1 MMHTSF
7 IKKATVFGLALAST
21 SLFAEATYSPHKY
34 QQNDW
39 FAEFGGNTAMYVNP
53 AGISETD
60 QFELSF
66 GFFSSISG
74 EASQEY
80 VSFTYPIDYKHTWGF
95 SFFENGASI
104 DGGQDYVENA
114 FMLGYAYNLIQC
126 IALGIDISV
135 LQINQFD
142 ENKHISLGADVGLNW
157 NPIANS
163 KFGYLLVGVALQ
175 NVVQPGISTEEGSSS
190 YSFVAP
196 GFFGGDR
203 DDAYNI
209 PSNLNFSLFYRGL
222 NRALEA
228 KVELSLID
236 VFHSDK
242 EGGDGMNLE
251 ESFTVT
257 YFLSPHLGVRLRFT
271 KEGYPVAGA
280 TVNVKDVS
288 LFRYLAL
295 DLEMSHDDLYAKKNR
310 GFIWAVKLTSRFGD
324 TREEKIGEE
333 RYRRLKIEPEN
344 DYRAAMRLYLNR
356 QFLEAAY
363 AFGKVQTKY
372 PAFHLVDQAAFYKA
386 KSFENLRMHKAA
398 KAVYEDA
405 IKRYPQSDQRA
416 KYHFQLMNID
426 YKEGKYIDAMAKYQ
440 NIAQKFGESDV
451 KADADYVAGQ
461 IKFEQ
466 GLYQEAVDLLAAILP
481 GNANYFYA
489 RYTMGIAYSRMG
501 KWDEAENCFRDI
513 TEQPVS
519 NQSERDLQDAAK
531 VKLGHIYFSG
541 EKPDIAQAA
550 QMYGQVQA
558 GSPVYDEAMLGIA
571 WSFLKVNKPNE
582 AMKPA
587 QWIISNLPES
597 FLVSEAYLV
606 IGYCHFMKKD
616 YNNAAKALEQ
626 AEKRTEQPVVTVA
639 ARDSARQAYD
649 AMQDEFDSVQ
659 VKALDLARQLP
670 TPRVE
675 KKREALRPSFDKA
688 NKTIE
693 DYAAFTQKSIQSD
706 RFESN
711 RKRILD
717 DAGFTLATVK
727 TKMSQGG
734 ASSEAAQE
742 LESLEDDLEMGGDD
756 MGGSSDAGSSSEAPA
771 PAGGDESAGGSSDE
785 LGDDLGDDF

>member
-1 MMHTSF
+1 MHTSF
-7 IKKATVFGLALAST
+7 IKTSVLGLTVAAS
-21 SLFAEATYSPHKY
+21 SLFADATYSPHKY

-53 AGISETD
+53 ASIAETE
-60 QFELSF
+60 QLEFSAA
-66 GFFSSISG
+66 FFSSISG

-80 VSFTYPIDYKHTWGF
+80 VSLTFPMDYKHTLGF

-104 DGGQDYVENA
+104 DGGKSYGEYA
-114 FMLGYAYNLIQC
+114 FMFGYAYNLFQLIS
-126 IALGIDISV
+126 LGVDISV
-135 LQINQFD
+135 LYINQFD
-142 ENKHISLGADVGLNW
+142 DVKQVTFGSDIGISW
-157 NPIANS
+157 NPLASS
-163 KFGYLLVGVALQ
+163 KLGYLLVGVALQ
-175 NVVQPGISTEEGSSS
+175 NVLQPAIATS
-190 YSFVAP
+190 
-196 GFFGGDR
+196 
-203 DDAYNI
+203 DDAPAVVLFTESEAYKI
-209 PSNLNFSLFYRGL
+209 PANLNFSLFYRGL
-222 NRALEA
+222 NRSLEA
-228 KVELSLID
+228 KIEASFID
-236 VFHSDK
+236 IMHDDE
-242 EGGDGMNLE
+242 EGGEGFNLE
-251 ESFTVT
+251 TSFTLT
-257 YFLSPHLGVRLRFT
+257 YYLSPHLGVRGRFT
-271 KEGYPVAGA
+271 KEGYFVAGA

-288 LFRYLAL
+288 IFRYLQL

-310 GFIWAVKLTSRFGD
+310 GFIWAVKITSRFGD

-398 KAVYEDA
+398 KSVYEDA
-405 IKRYPQSDQRA
+405 IKRYPQSDQKA

-426 YKEGKYIDAMAKYQ
+426 YKEGKYTEAMSKYQ

-466 GLYQEAVDLLAAILP
+466 GLYQESVDLLAAILP

-489 RYTMGIAYSRMG
+489 RYTMGIAYSRLG
-501 KWDEAENCFRDI
+501 KFEEAENCFRDI
-513 TEQPVS
+513 TEQQYS
-519 NQSERDLQDAAK
+519 NQSEQDLQDAAR
-531 VKLGHIYFSG
+531 VKLGHLYFSG
-541 EKPDIAQAA
+541 EKADIAAAA
-550 QMYGQVQA
+550 QMYGQVQP

-571 WSFLKVNKPNE
+571 WSFLKVNKPDE

-587 QWIISNLPES
+587 KWIISNLPES

-606 IGYCHFMKKD
+606 QGYCYFMKKD
-616 YNNAAKALEQ
+616 YQNAAKSLEQ
-626 AEKRTEQPVVTVA
+626 AEAKTEKPAVSVA

-649 AMQDEFDSVQ
+649 AMQSEFDSVQ
-659 VKALDLARQLP
+659 VQALDLARQLP

-675 KKREALRPSFDKA
+675 SKREALRPTFDKA
-688 NKTIE
+688 NQAIE
-693 DYAAFTQKSIQSD
+693 DYAAFTQRAIQSD

-711 RKRILD
+711 RKRILE

-727 TKMSQGG
+727 TKMGQGTT
-734 ASSEAAQE
+734 SSEAAQE
-742 LESLEDDLEMGGDD
+742 LEELEDLE
-756 MGGSSDAGSSSEAPA
+756 
-771 PAGGDESAGGSSDE
+771 
-785 LGDDLGDDF
+785 

>member
-80 VSFTYPIDYKHTWGF
+80 VSFTYPVDYKHTWGF

-104 DGGQDYVENA
+104 DGGKSYTENA
-114 FMLGYAYNLIQC
+114 FMLGYAYNLIHC

-135 LQINQFD
+135 LQINQFE
-142 ENKHISLGADVGLNW
+142 ENKHISLGADIGLNW
-157 NPIANS
+157 NPMANS
-163 KFGYLLVGVALQ
+163 RFGYLLVGVALQ
-175 NVVQPGISTEEGSSS
+175 NIVQPGISTEEGSGS
-190 YSFVAP
+190 YSFVVP
-196 GFFGGDR
+196 GFFGSDR

-222 NRALEA
+222 NRALEIKA
-228 KVELSLID
+228 ELSIID
-236 VFHSDK
+236 MFHSDS

-251 ESFTVT
+251 ESFTIT

-288 LFRYLAL
+288 IFRYLAL

-466 GLYQEAVDLLAAILP
+466 GLYQESVDLLAAILP

-616 YNNAAKALEQ
+616 YSNAAKALEQ

-742 LESLEDDLEMGGDD
+742 LESLEDDLDMGGDD
-756 MGGSSDAGSSSEAPA
+756 MGGSSDAGSSEAPA
-771 PAGGDESAGGSSDE
+771 GDSDAGGSSDE

>member
-1 MMHTSF
+1 MLRTSF
-7 IKKATVFGLALAST
+7 IKTSALGLAVAST
-21 SLFAEATYSPHKY
+21 SLFAEATYTPNKY

-60 QFELSF
+60 QLEFSAA
-66 GFFSSISG
+66 FFSTISG

-80 VSFTYPIDYKHTWGF
+80 VSLTYPIDYKHTLGF
-95 SFFENGASI
+95 SLFENGASI
-104 DGGQDYVENA
+104 EGGESYGEIAAQ
-114 FMLGYAYNLIQC
+114 FGYAYRLFHLLSLGVNL
-126 IALGIDISV
+126 DV
-135 LQINQFD
+135 LYINQFD
-142 ENKHISLGADVGLNW
+142 ELKQLTVGADVGLSW
-157 NPIANS
+157 NPLASS
-163 KFGYLLVGVALQ
+163 KYGYLLIGVAVQ
-175 NVVQPGISTEEGSSS
+175 NLLAPAVSEADGDGSFK
-190 YSFVAP
+190 FVLMGAA
-196 GFFGGDR
+196 
-203 DDAYNI
+203 DAYKI
-209 PSNLNFSLFYRGL
+209 PTNLNVSFFYRGF
-222 NRALEA
+222 NRLLEMKA
-228 KVELSLID
+228 EFSLID
-236 VFHSDK
+236 IIHDSD
-242 EGGDGMNLE
+242 EGGKGANLE
-251 ESFTVT
+251 MSFTLT
-257 YFLSPHLGVRLRFT
+257 YYLSSHLGVRARFT
-271 KEGYPVAGA
+271 KEGYPVIGA

-288 LFRYLAL
+288 IFRYLAL
-295 DLEMSHDDLYAKKNR
+295 DLEMSHDDLWAKKNR
-310 GFIWAVKLTSRFGD
+310 GFVWAVKLTSRFGD

-426 YKEGKYIDAMAKYQ
+426 YKEGKYTEAMTKYQ

-466 GLYQEAVDLLAAILP
+466 GLYQECVDLLASILP

-489 RYTMGIAYSRMG
+489 RYTMGIANSRMG
-501 KWDEAENCFRDI
+501 KFDEAENCFRDI

-519 NQSERDLQDAAK
+519 NQSERDLQDAAR
-531 VKLGHIYFSG
+531 VKLGHLFFSG
-541 EKPDIAQAA
+541 EKPDIAAAA
-550 QMYGQVQA
+550 QMYGQVQKE
-558 GSPVYDEAMLGIA
+558 SPVFDEAMLGIA
-571 WSFLKVNKPNE
+571 WSFLKVNKPDE
-582 AMKPA
+582 AIKPA
-587 QWIISNLPES
+587 KWIISNLPES

-606 IGYCHFMKKD
+606 IGYCHFMKKNYQD
-616 YNNAAKALEQ
+616 ALEALTQ
-626 AEKRTEQPVVTVA
+626 AEKRTEQPIVSVA

-649 AMQDEFDSVQ
+649 AMQSQFDSVQ
-659 VKALDLARQLP
+659 VIALDLARQLP

-675 KKREALRPSFDKA
+675 SKREALRPTFNKA
-688 NKTIE
+688 NQAIE
-693 DYAAFTQKSIQSD
+693 DYASFMQRSIQSD

-717 DAGFTLATVK
+717 DAGFTKATLLS
-727 TKMSQGG
+727 KMGG
-734 ASSEAAQE
+734 AGGGSSKNSGASEMP
-742 LESLEDDLEMGGDD
+742 SLEDDL
-756 MGGSSDAGSSSEAPA
+756 
-771 PAGGDESAGGSSDE
+771 
-785 LGDDLGDDF
+785 

>member
-1 MMHTSF
+1 MRSNF
-7 IKKATVFGLALAST
+7 IKTAIVGLSVAST

-60 QFELSF
+60 QMEFSAA
-66 GFFSSISG
+66 FFSSISG

-80 VSFTYPIDYKHTWGF
+80 VSLTFPMDYKHTLGF

-104 DGGQDYVENA
+104 DGGKSYGEYA
-114 FMLGYAYNLIQC
+114 FLLGYAYDLMQFLS
-126 IALGIDISV
+126 LGLDVSI
-135 LQINQFD
+135 LYINQFD
-142 ENKHISLGADVGLNW
+142 EVKHVTFGADVGISW
-157 NPIANS
+157 NPMASS
-163 KFGYLLVGVALQ
+163 KYGYLLIGVAFQNALQ
-175 NVVQPGISTEEGSSS
+175 PAISTADADNAKSVVL
-190 YSFVAP
+190 FT
-196 GFFGGDR
+196 
-203 DDAYNI
+203 DDEAYKL
-209 PSNLNFSLFYRGL
+209 PSNLNFSVFYRGL

-228 KVELSLID
+228 KAEVSLID
-236 VFHSDK
+236 VLHEDE
-242 EGGDGMNLE
+242 EGGSGLNPEM
-251 ESFTVT
+251 SFTLT
-257 YFLSPHLGVRLRFT
+257 YYLSPHLGARVRFT

-288 LFRYLAL
+288 IFRYLAL

-310 GFIWAVKLTSRFGD
+310 GFIWAVKITSRFGD

-398 KAVYEDA
+398 KSVYEDA

-426 YKEGKYIDAMAKYQ
+426 YKEGKYTEAMVKYQ
-440 NIAQKFGESDV
+440 GIAQKFGESDV

-466 GLYQEAVDLLAAILP
+466 GLYQESVDLLAAILP

-489 RYTMGIAYSRMG
+489 RYTMGIAYSRLG

-519 NQSERDLQDAAK
+519 NQSERDLQDAAR
-531 VKLGHIYFSG
+531 VKLGHIFFSS
-541 EKPDIAQAA
+541 EKSDVAGAA
-550 QMYGQVQA
+550 QMYGQVQP

-571 WSFLKVNKPNE
+571 WSFLKVNKPDE
-582 AMKPA
+582 AIKPA
-587 QWIISNLPES
+587 QWIIKNLPES

-606 IGYCHFMKKD
+606 VGYCYFMKKD
-616 YNNAAKALEQ
+616 YKGAVSALEQ

-675 KKREALRPSFDKA
+675 SKREALKPSFDKA
-688 NKTIE
+688 NAAIE
-693 DYAAFTQKSIQSD
+693 DYAAFTQKAIQSD

-727 TKMSQGG
+727 TKMGQGAG
-734 ASSEAAQE
+734 SSEAAQE
-742 LESLEDDLEMGGDD
+742 LENLDTDLEDLDGLE
-756 MGGSSDAGSSSEAPA
+756 
-771 PAGGDESAGGSSDE
+771 
-785 LGDDLGDDF
+785 

>member
-1 MMHTSF
+1 
-7 IKKATVFGLALAST
+7 
-21 SLFAEATYSPHKY
+21 
-34 QQNDW
+34 
-39 FAEFGGNTAMYVNP
+39 
-53 AGISETD
+53 
-60 QFELSF
+60 
-66 GFFSSISG
+66 
-74 EASQEY
+74 
-80 VSFTYPIDYKHTWGF
+80 
-95 SFFENGASI
+95 
-104 DGGQDYVENA
+104 
-114 FMLGYAYNLIQC
+114 
-126 IALGIDISV
+126 
-135 LQINQFD
+135 
-142 ENKHISLGADVGLNW
+142 
-157 NPIANS
+157 
-163 KFGYLLVGVALQ
+163 
-175 NVVQPGISTEEGSSS
+175 
-190 YSFVAP
+190 
-196 GFFGGDR
+196 
-203 DDAYNI
+203 
-209 PSNLNFSLFYRGL
+209 
-222 NRALEA
+222 
-228 KVELSLID
+228 
-236 VFHSDK
+236 
-242 EGGDGMNLE
+242 
-251 ESFTVT
+251 
-257 YFLSPHLGVRLRFT
+257 
-271 KEGYPVAGA
+271 
-280 TVNVKDVS
+280 
-288 LFRYLAL
+288 
-295 DLEMSHDDLYAKKNR
+295 KNR

-398 KAVYEDA
+398 KSVYEDA

-466 GLYQEAVDLLAAILP
+466 GLYQESVDLLAAILP

-489 RYTMGIAYSRMG
+489 RYTMGIAYSRLG
-501 KWDEAENCFRDI
+501 KFDEAENCFRDI

-541 EKPDIAQAA
+541 EKSDIPAAA
-550 QMYGQVQA
+550 QMYGQVQP

-571 WSFLKVNKPNE
+571 WSFLKVNKPDE
-582 AMKPA
+582 AIKPA
-587 QWIISNLPES
+587 QWIIKNMPES

-606 IGYCHFMKKD
+606 QGYCYFIKKD
-616 YNNAAKALEQ
+616 YNNAVKSLEQ

-649 AMQDEFDSVQ
+649 SMQDEFDSVQ

-670 TPRVE
+670 TPRVQS
-675 KKREALRPSFDKA
+675 KREALQPSFDKA
-688 NKTIE
+688 NQAIE
-693 DYAAFTQKSIQSD
+693 DYAAFTQKAIQSD

-727 TKMSQGG
+727 TKMGQG
-734 ASSEAAQE
+734 AANSEAAQE
-742 LESLEDDLEMGGDD
+742 LESLDDDL
-756 MGGSSDAGSSSEAPA
+756 
-771 PAGGDESAGGSSDE
+771 
-785 LGDDLGDDF
+785 DLGDDDGGLE

>member
-1 MMHTSF
+1 MRSNF
-7 IKKATVFGLALAST
+7 IKTAVLGLSVAST
-21 SLFAEATYSPHKY
+21 SLFADATYSPHKY

-53 AGISETD
+53 AGIAETE
-60 QFELSF
+60 QLEVSAA
-66 GFFSSISG
+66 FFSSISG

-80 VSFTYPIDYKHTWGF
+80 VSVTYPWDYKHTLGV
-95 SFFENGASI
+95 SLFENGASI
-104 DGGQDYVENA
+104 DGGKSYGEYSILV
-114 FMLGYAYNLIQC
+114 GYAYNLMQFVS
-126 IALGIDISV
+126 LGVDLSI
-135 LQINQFD
+135 LYINQFD
-142 ENKHISLGADVGLNW
+142 ETTQLTFGADLGVTVNALSS
-157 NPIANS
+157 S
-163 KFGYLLVGVALQ
+163 KYGYLLIGLALQ
-175 NVVQPGISTEEGSSS
+175 NVAQPGISTADADGFT
-190 YSFVAP
+190 FVVP
-196 GFFGGDR
+196 GFFGSGSS
-203 DDAYNI
+203 DAYNI
-209 PSNLNFSLFYRGL
+209 PSNLNLSFFYRGL
-222 NRALEA
+222 NRTLEA
-228 KVELSLID
+228 KAEISLID
-236 VFHSDK
+236 IFHAEE
-242 EGGDGMNLE
+242 EGGSGVNPEFSL
-251 ESFTVT
+251 TLT

-288 LFRYLAL
+288 IFRYLAL

-310 GFIWAVKLTSRFGD
+310 GFIWAVKITSRFGD

-426 YKEGKYIDAMAKYQ
+426 YKEGKYTEAMSKYQ

-489 RYTMGIAYSRMG
+489 RYTMGIAYSRLG

-531 VKLGHIYFSG
+531 VKLGHIFFSG
-541 EKPDIAQAA
+541 EKADISAAA
-550 QMYGQVQA
+550 QMYAQVQA

-571 WSFLKVNKPNE
+571 WSFLKVNKPDE

-587 QWIISNLPES
+587 KWIISNLPES

-606 IGYCHFMKKD
+606 VGYCHFMKKD
-616 YNNAAKALEQ
+616 YNGAVKALEQ
-626 AEKRTEQPVVTVA
+626 AEKRTEQPVVSVA

-659 VKALDLARQLP
+659 TKALDLARQLP
-670 TPRVE
+670 TPRVQS
-675 KKREALRPSFDKA
+675 KREALKPSFDKA
-688 NKTIE
+688 NEAIE
-693 DYAAFTQKSIQSD
+693 NYAAFNLKAIQSD

-727 TKMSQGG
+727 TKMGQGAG
-734 ASSEAAQE
+734 SSEAASE
-742 LESLEDDLEMGGDD
+742 LDALDDDL
-756 MGGSSDAGSSSEAPA
+756 
-771 PAGGDESAGGSSDE
+771 
-785 LGDDLGDDF
+785 DLE

>member
-1 MMHTSF
+1 MHTSF

-80 VSFTYPIDYKHTWGF
+80 VSFTYPVDYKHTWGF

-104 DGGQDYVENA
+104 DGGQSYTENA
-114 FMLGYAYNLIQC
+114 FMLGYAYNLIHC

-142 ENKHISLGADVGLNW
+142 ENKHISLGSDIGINW
-157 NPIANS
+157 NPMANS
-163 KFGYLLVGVALQ
+163 RFGYLLIGVALQ
-175 NVVQPGISTEEGSSS
+175 NIVQPGISTEEGSSS

-196 GFFGGDR
+196 GFFGSDR

-236 VFHSDK
+236 VFHSDS

-288 LFRYLAL
+288 IFRYLAL

-426 YKEGKYIDAMAKYQ
+426 YKEGKYTEAMTKYQ

-550 QMYGQVQA
+550 QMYGQVQP

-727 TKMSQGG
+727 TKMSQGS

-742 LESLEDDLEMGGDD
+742 LESLEDDLDVGGDD

>member
-1 MMHTSF
+1 MMRSSF
-7 IKKATVFGLALAST
+7 IKTAVLGLTVAST

-53 AGISETD
+53 AGIAETE
-60 QFELSF
+60 QLEFSAA
-66 GFFSSISG
+66 FFSSISG

-80 VSFTYPIDYKHTWGF
+80 VSLTFPMDYKHTLGL

-104 DGGQDYVENA
+104 DGGKSYGEYSWL
-114 FMLGYAYNLIQC
+114 LGYAYNLMQC
-126 IALGIDISV
+126 VALGIDVSV
-135 LQINQFD
+135 LYINQFD
-142 ENKHISLGADVGLNW
+142 DVKHLTVGADVGVSW
-157 NPIANS
+157 NPLASS
-163 KFGYLLVGVALQ
+163 KYGYLLVGVALQ
-175 NVVQPGISTEEGSSS
+175 NLAQPGISMEEDGG
-190 YSFVAP
+190 SFVAP

-209 PSNLNFSLFYRGL
+209 PSNLNLSFFYRGL
-222 NRALEA
+222 NRSLEA
-228 KVELSLID
+228 KAEISLID
-236 VFHSDK
+236 VFHSDT
-242 EGGDGMNLE
+242 EGGDGVNPEM
-251 ESFTVT
+251 SFTLT
-257 YFLSPHLGVRLRFT
+257 YYLSSHLGVRLRFT

-288 LFRYLAL
+288 IFRYLAL

-310 GFIWAVKLTSRFGD
+310 GFIWAVKITSRFGD

-398 KAVYEDA
+398 KSVYEDA

-426 YKEGKYIDAMAKYQ
+426 YKEGKYTDAMAKYQ
-440 NIAQKFGESDV
+440 AIAQKFGESDV

-466 GLYQEAVDLLAAILP
+466 GLYQESVDLLAAILP

-489 RYTMGIAYSRMG
+489 RYTMGIAYSRLG
-501 KWDEAENCFRDI
+501 KFDEAENCFRDI

-519 NQSERDLQDAAK
+519 NQSERDLQDAAR
-531 VKLGHIYFSG
+531 VKLGHLFFSG
-541 EKPDIAQAA
+541 EKADIGAAA
-550 QMYGQVQA
+550 QMYGQVQP

-587 QWIISNLPES
+587 QWIVSNLPES

-616 YNNAAKALEQ
+616 YNGAVKALEQ
-626 AEKRTEQPVVTVA
+626 AEKRTEQPVVSVA
-639 ARDSARQAYD
+639 ARDSARQAYE
-649 AMQDEFDSVQ
+649 AMQDDFDSVQ

-675 KKREALRPSFDKA
+675 SKREALKPSFDKA
-688 NKTIE
+688 NAAIE
-693 DYAAFTQKSIQSD
+693 DYAAFNQRAIQSD

-727 TKMSQGG
+727 TKMGQGAGVSQ
-734 ASSEAAQE
+734 EAQQE
-742 LESLEDDLEMGGDD
+742 LDELEDLE
-756 MGGSSDAGSSSEAPA
+756 
-771 PAGGDESAGGSSDE
+771 
-785 LGDDLGDDF
+785 

>member
-1 MMHTSF
+1 MLHTSF
-7 IKKATVFGLALAST
+7 IKTSAIGLAVAST
-21 SLFAEATYSPHKY
+21 SLFAEATYTPNKY

-39 FAEFGGNTAMYVNP
+39 FAEFGGNTSMYVNP

-60 QFELSF
+60 QLEFSAA
-66 GFFSSISG
+66 FFSTISG

-80 VSFTYPIDYKHTWGF
+80 VSLTYPIDYKHTWGI
-95 SFFENGASI
+95 SLFENGASI
-104 DGGQDYVENA
+104 EGGESYGEIA
-114 FMLGYAYNLIQC
+114 ALIGYSYRLFHLLS
-126 IALGIDISV
+126 LGIDLSV
-135 LQINQFD
+135 LYINQFD
-142 ENKHISLGADVGLNW
+142 ELKQLTIGADVGLSW
-157 NPIANS
+157 NPLASS
-163 KFGYLLVGVALQ
+163 KYGYLLIGVAVQ
-175 NVVQPGISTEEGSSS
+175 NLLAPAVSEADADGSFK
-190 YSFVAP
+190 FVFMTAK
-196 GFFGGDR
+196 
-203 DDAYNI
+203 DAYKI
-209 PSNLNFSLFYRGL
+209 PTNLNLSIFWRGF
-222 NRALEA
+222 NRLLELKA
-228 KVELSLID
+228 EISLID
-236 VFHSDK
+236 IIHDSD
-242 EGGDGMNLE
+242 EGGTGSNLE
-251 ESFTVT
+251 MSFTLT
-257 YFLSPHLGVRLRFT
+257 YYLSSHLGVRARFT
-271 KEGYPVAGA
+271 KEGYPVIGA

-288 LFRYLAL
+288 IFRYLAL
-295 DLEMSHDDLYAKKNR
+295 DLEMSHDDIWAKKNR
-310 GFIWAVKLTSRFGD
+310 GFVWAVKLTSRFGD

-398 KAVYEDA
+398 KSVYEDA
-405 IKRYPQSDQRA
+405 IKRYPQSDQRP

-426 YKEGKYIDAMAKYQ
+426 YKEGKYTEAMNKYQ

-489 RYTMGIAYSRMG
+489 RYTMGIAYSRLG
-501 KWDEAENCFRDI
+501 KWEEAENCFRDI
-513 TEQPVS
+513 TEQQYS
-519 NQSERDLQDAAK
+519 NQSEQDLQDAAR

-541 EKPDIAQAA
+541 EKADIAAAA

-571 WSFLKVNKPNE
+571 WSFLKVNKPDE

-606 IGYCHFMKKD
+606 QGYCYFMKKE
-616 YNNAAKALEQ
+616 YKKAAASLEQ
-626 AEKRTEQPVVTVA
+626 AEAKTEKPAISVA
-639 ARDSARQAYD
+639 ARDSARQAFD
-649 AMQDEFDSVQ
+649 AMQGEFDSVQ
-659 VKALDLARQLP
+659 VQALDLARQLP
-670 TPRVE
+670 TPRVQS
-675 KKREALRPSFDKA
+675 KREALRPTFDKA
-688 NKTIE
+688 NQAIE
-693 DYAAFTQKSIQSD
+693 DYAAFTQKALQSD

-711 RKRILD
+711 RKRILE

-727 TKMSQGG
+727 TKMGQG
-734 ASSEAAQE
+734 ATSSEAAQE
-742 LESLEDDLEMGGDD
+742 LEELEDLE
-756 MGGSSDAGSSSEAPA
+756 
-771 PAGGDESAGGSSDE
+771 
-785 LGDDLGDDF
+785 

>member
-1 MMHTSF
+1 MHTSF
-7 IKKATVFGLALAST
+7 IKTSVLGLTVAAS
-21 SLFAEATYSPHKY
+21 SLFAEATYAPHKY

-53 AGISETD
+53 ASISETE
-60 QFELSF
+60 QLEFSAA
-66 GFFSSISG
+66 FFSSISG

-80 VSFTYPIDYKHTWGF
+80 LSLTFPMDYKHTLGF

-104 DGGQDYVENA
+104 DGGKSYGEYA
-114 FMLGYAYNLIQC
+114 FMFGYAYNLFQLLS
-126 IALGIDISV
+126 LGVDISV
-135 LQINQFD
+135 LYINQFD
-142 ENKHISLGADVGLNW
+142 EVTQLTVGSDIGLSW
-157 NPIANS
+157 NPLASS
-163 KFGYLLVGVALQ
+163 KLGYLLVGVALQ
-175 NVVQPGISTEEGSSS
+175 NILPPA
-190 YSFVAP
+190 VAT
-196 GFFGGDR
+196 G
-203 DDAYNI
+203 DDAPMLVLFTEDEAYKI
-209 PSNLNFSLFYRGL
+209 PTNLNISLFYRGL
-222 NRALEA
+222 NRSLEA
-228 KVELSLID
+228 KIEASLID
-236 VFHSDK
+236 IMHDED
-242 EGGDGMNLE
+242 EGGEGFNLE
-251 ESFTVT
+251 TSFTLT
-257 YFLSPHLGVRLRFT
+257 YYLSPHLGVRGRFT
-271 KEGYPVAGA
+271 KEGYFVAGA

-288 LFRYLAL
+288 IFRYLSL

-310 GFIWAVKLTSRFGD
+310 GFIWAVKITSRFGD

-405 IKRYPQSDQRA
+405 IKRYPQSDQKA

-426 YKEGKYIDAMAKYQ
+426 YKEGKYTEAMSKYQ
-440 NIAQKFGESDV
+440 NIAQKL

-466 GLYQEAVDLLAAILP
+466 GLYQESVDLLAAILP

-489 RYTMGIAYSRMG
+489 RYTMGIAYSRLG
-501 KWDEAENCFRDI
+501 KFEEAENCFRDI
-513 TEQPVS
+513 TEQQYS
-519 NQSERDLQDAAK
+519 NQSEQDLQDAAR

-541 EKPDIAQAA
+541 EKADIAAAA

-571 WSFLKVNKPNE
+571 WSFLKVNKPDD

-587 QWIISNLPES
+587 KWIISNLPES

-606 IGYCHFMKKD
+606 QGYCYFMKKD
-616 YNNAAKALEQ
+616 YKNAAASLEQ
-626 AEKRTEQPVVTVA
+626 AEKKTEQPAVSVA
-639 ARDSARQAYD
+639 ARDSARQAFD

-675 KKREALRPSFDKA
+675 SKREALRPTFDKA
-688 NKTIE
+688 NQAIE
-693 DYAAFTQKSIQSD
+693 DYAAFTQRAIQSD

-711 RKRILD
+711 RKRILE

-727 TKMSQGG
+727 TKMGQGSAG
-734 ASSEAAQE
+734 NAEAAKE
-742 LESLEDDLEMGGDD
+742 LDALDDLEL
-756 MGGSSDAGSSSEAPA
+756 
-771 PAGGDESAGGSSDE
+771 DE
-785 LGDDLGDDF
+785 

>member
-1 MMHTSF
+1 MHTSF
-7 IKKATVFGLALAST
+7 IKTSVLGLTVAAS
-21 SLFAEATYSPHKY
+21 SLFAEATYAPHKY

-53 AGISETD
+53 ASISETE
-60 QFELSF
+60 QLEFSAA
-66 GFFSSISG
+66 FFSSISG

-80 VSFTYPIDYKHTWGF
+80 LSLTFPMDYKHTLGF

-104 DGGQDYVENA
+104 DGGKSYGEYA
-114 FMLGYAYNLIQC
+114 FMFGYAYNLFQLLS
-126 IALGIDISV
+126 LGVDISV
-135 LQINQFD
+135 LYINQFD
-142 ENKHISLGADVGLNW
+142 EVTQLTVGSDIGLSW
-157 NPIANS
+157 NPLASS
-163 KFGYLLVGVALQ
+163 KLGYLLVGVALQ
-175 NVVQPGISTEEGSSS
+175 NILPPA
-190 YSFVAP
+190 VAT
-196 GFFGGDR
+196 G
-203 DDAYNI
+203 DDAPMLVLFTEDEAYKI
-209 PSNLNFSLFYRGL
+209 PTNLNISLFYRGL
-222 NRALEA
+222 NRSLEA
-228 KVELSLID
+228 KIEASLID
-236 VFHSDK
+236 IMHDED
-242 EGGDGMNLE
+242 EGGEGFNLE
-251 ESFTVT
+251 TSFTLT
-257 YFLSPHLGVRLRFT
+257 YYLSPHLGVRGRFT
-271 KEGYPVAGA
+271 KEGYFVAGA

-288 LFRYLAL
+288 IFRYLSL

-310 GFIWAVKLTSRFGD
+310 GFIWAVKITSRFGD

-405 IKRYPQSDQRA
+405 IKRYPQSDQKA

-426 YKEGKYIDAMAKYQ
+426 YKEGKYTEAMSKYQ

-489 RYTMGIAYSRMG
+489 RYTMGIAYSRLG
-501 KWDEAENCFRDI
+501 KFEEAENCFRDI
-513 TEQPVS
+513 TEQQYS
-519 NQSERDLQDAAK
+519 NQSEQDLQDAAR

-541 EKPDIAQAA
+541 EKADIAAAA

-571 WSFLKVNKPNE
+571 WSFLKVNKPDD

-587 QWIISNLPES
+587 KWIISNLPES

-606 IGYCHFMKKD
+606 QGYCYFMKKD
-616 YNNAAKALEQ
+616 YKNAAASLEQ
-626 AEKRTEQPVVTVA
+626 AEKKTEQPAVSVA
-639 ARDSARQAYD
+639 ARDSARQAFD

-675 KKREALRPSFDKA
+675 SKREALRPTFDKA
-688 NKTIE
+688 NQAIE
-693 DYAAFTQKSIQSD
+693 DYAAFTQRAIQSD

-711 RKRILD
+711 RKRILE

-727 TKMSQGG
+727 TKMGQGSAG
-734 ASSEAAQE
+734 NAEAAKE
-742 LESLEDDLEMGGDD
+742 LDALDDLEL
-756 MGGSSDAGSSSEAPA
+756 
-771 PAGGDESAGGSSDE
+771 DE
-785 LGDDLGDDF
+785 

>member
-1 MMHTSF
+1 MHTSF

-80 VSFTYPIDYKHTWGF
+80 VSFTYPVDYKHTWGF

-104 DGGQDYVENA
+104 DGGQSYTENA
-114 FMLGYAYNLIQC
+114 FMLGYAYNLIHC

-142 ENKHISLGADVGLNW
+142 ENKHISLGSDIGINW
-157 NPIANS
+157 NPMANS
-163 KFGYLLVGVALQ
+163 RFGYLLIGVALQ
-175 NVVQPGISTEEGSSS
+175 NIVQPGISTEEGSSS

-196 GFFGGDR
+196 GFFGSDR

-236 VFHSDK
+236 VFHSDS

-288 LFRYLAL
+288 IFRYLAL

-426 YKEGKYIDAMAKYQ
+426 YKEGKYTEAMAKYQ

-550 QMYGQVQA
+550 QMYGQVQP

-727 TKMSQGG
+727 TKMSQGS

-742 LESLEDDLEMGGDD
+742 LESLEDDLDVGGDD

>member
-7 IKKATVFGLALAST
+7 IKKAAVFGLALAST

-39 FAEFGGNTAMYVNP
+39 FAEFGGNTSMYVNP
-53 AGISETD
+53 AGISETE
-60 QFELSF
+60 QLEFSAA
-66 GFFSSISG
+66 FFSSISG

-80 VSFTYPIDYKHTWGF
+80 VSLTFPMDYKHTLGF

-104 DGGQDYVENA
+104 DDGPSYGEYA
-114 FMLGYAYNLIQC
+114 FMFGYAYNLMQFL
-126 IALGIDISV
+126 ALGVDISV
-135 LQINQFD
+135 LYINQFD
-142 ENKHISLGADVGLNW
+142 EVKQLTLGADVGVSW
-157 NPIANS
+157 NPLASS
-163 KFGYLLVGVALQ
+163 KYGYLLVGVALQ
-175 NVVQPGISTEEGSSS
+175 NALQPAVSTSAEEDGMK
-190 YSFVAP
+190 FVL
-196 GFFGGDR
+196 FTESE
-203 DDAYNI
+203 AYKI
-209 PSNLNFSLFYRGL
+209 PSNLNISFFYRGL

-228 KVELSLID
+228 KVELSIID
-236 VFHSDK
+236 VMHESS

-251 ESFTVT
+251 QSFTLT
-257 YFLSPHLGVRLRFT
+257 YYLSPHLGVRARFT
-271 KEGYPVAGA
+271 KECYPVVGA

-288 LFRYLAL
+288 IFRYLAL
-295 DLEMSHDDLYAKKNR
+295 DLEMSHDDLWEKKNR

-398 KAVYEDA
+398 KSVYEDA

-426 YKEGKYIDAMAKYQ
+426 YKEGKYTEAMAKYQ

-489 RYTMGIAYSRMG
+489 RYTMGIANSRMQ

-531 VKLGHIYFSG
+531 VKLGHLFFSG
-541 EKPDIAQAA
+541 EKPDIAAAA
-550 QMYGQVQA
+550 QLYGQVQK
-558 GSPVYDEAMLGIA
+558 GSPVFDEAMLGIA
-571 WSFLKVNKPNE
+571 WSFLKVHKPDD
-582 AMKPA
+582 AIKPA
-587 QWIISNLPES
+587 KWIISNLPES

-606 IGYCHFMKKD
+606 VGYCHFMKKE
-616 YNNAAKALEQ
+616 YQKSAEALQE
-626 AEKRTEQPVVTVA
+626 AVNRSDKPVVSVA

-649 AMQDEFDSVQ
+649 AMQGQFDSVQ
-659 VKALDLARQLP
+659 VLALDLARQLP

-675 KKREALRPSFDKA
+675 SKREALRPTFDKA
-688 NKTIE
+688 NQSIE
-693 DYAAFTQKSIQSD
+693 DYASFMQRSIQSD

-711 RKRILD
+711 RQRIRD

-727 TKMSQGG
+727 TLLGG
-734 ASSEAAQE
+734 
-742 LESLEDDLEMGGDD
+742 L
-756 MGGSSDAGSSSEAPA
+756 GGSSSGSGSGSTTGS
-771 PAGGDESAGGSSDE
+771 PAGE
-785 LGDDLGDDF
+785 LEDLE

>member
-1 MMHTSF
+1 MLRTSF
-7 IKKATVFGLALAST
+7 IKTSALGLAVAST
-21 SLFAEATYSPHKY
+21 SLFAEATYTPNKY

-39 FAEFGGNTAMYVNP
+39 FAEFGGNTSMYVNP

-60 QFELSF
+60 QLEFSAA
-66 GFFSSISG
+66 FFSTISG

-80 VSFTYPIDYKHTWGF
+80 VSLTYPIDYKHTWGF
-95 SFFENGASI
+95 SLFENGASI
-104 DGGQDYVENA
+104 EGGESYGEIA
-114 FMLGYAYNLIQC
+114 ALFGYSYRLMHFLS
-126 IALGIDISV
+126 LGIDLSV
-135 LQINQFD
+135 LYINQFD
-142 ENKHISLGADVGLNW
+142 ELKQLTVGADVGFSW
-157 NPIANS
+157 NPLASS
-163 KFGYLLVGVALQ
+163 KFGYLLIGASLQ
-175 NVVQPGISTEEGSSS
+175 NILAPAVSEAEGDGSFKFVFMTEKE
-190 YSFVAP
+190 
-196 GFFGGDR
+196 
-203 DDAYNI
+203 AYKI
-209 PSNLNFSLFYRGL
+209 PTNLNLSLFYRGF
-222 NRALEA
+222 NRLLELKA
-228 KVELSLID
+228 EFSIID
-236 VFHSDK
+236 IIHDAD
-242 EGGDGMNLE
+242 EGGKGANLE
-251 ESFTVT
+251 MSFTLT
-257 YFLSPHLGVRLRFT
+257 YYLSSHLGVRARFT
-271 KEGYPVAGA
+271 KEGYPVIGA

-288 LFRYLAL
+288 IFRYLAL
-295 DLEMSHDDLYAKKNR
+295 DLEMSHDDIYAKKNR
-310 GFIWAVKLTSRFGD
+310 GFVWAVKLTSRFGD

-398 KAVYEDA
+398 KSVYEDA

-426 YKEGKYIDAMAKYQ
+426 YKEGKYTEAMNKYQ

-466 GLYQEAVDLLAAILP
+466 GLYQEAVDLLASILP

-489 RYTMGIAYSRMG
+489 RYTMGIANSRMG
-501 KWDEAENCFRDI
+501 KFDEAENCFRDI

-531 VKLGHIYFSG
+531 VKLGHLFFSG
-541 EKPDIAQAA
+541 EKPDIAAAA
-550 QMYGQVQA
+550 QMYGQVKK
-558 GSPVYDEAMLGIA
+558 GSPVFDEAMLGIA
-571 WSFLKVNKPNE
+571 WSFLKVNKPDE

-587 QWIISNLPES
+587 KWIISNLPES

-606 IGYCHFMKKD
+606 VGYCHFMKKD
-616 YNNAAKALEQ
+616 YKGAVEALSE
-626 AEKRTEQPVVTVA
+626 AEKRTNQPIVSVA

-649 AMQDEFDSVQ
+649 AMQSQFDSVQ
-659 VKALDLARQLP
+659 VLALDLARQLP

-675 KKREALRPSFDKA
+675 SKREALRPTFDKA
-688 NKTIE
+688 NQAIE
-693 DYAAFTQKSIQSD
+693 DYASFMQRSIQSD

-727 TKMSQGG
+727 TKMGQGAG
-734 ASSEAAQE
+734 VSEEAKQQ
-742 LESLEDDLEMGGDD
+742 LDQLEDLE
-756 MGGSSDAGSSSEAPA
+756 
-771 PAGGDESAGGSSDE
+771 
-785 LGDDLGDDF
+785 

>member
-1 MMHTSF
+1 MLHKSF
-7 IKKATVFGLALAST
+7 IKTSAIGLAVAST
-21 SLFAEATYSPHKY
+21 SLFAEATYTPNKY

-39 FAEFGGNTAMYVNP
+39 FAEFGGNTSMYVNP

-60 QFELSF
+60 QLEFSAA
-66 GFFSSISG
+66 FFSTISG

-80 VSFTYPIDYKHTWGF
+80 VSLTYPIDYKHTWGI
-95 SFFENGASI
+95 SLFENGASI
-104 DGGQDYVENA
+104 EGGESYSEIAALV
-114 FMLGYAYNLIQC
+114 GYSYRLMHFLS
-126 IALGIDISV
+126 LGIDLSV
-135 LQINQFD
+135 LYINQFD
-142 ENKHISLGADVGLNW
+142 QLKQLTVGADVGFSW
-157 NPIANS
+157 NPLASS
-163 KFGYLLVGVALQ
+163 KYGYLLIGASVQ
-175 NVVQPGISTEEGSSS
+175 NLLAPAVSEADGDGSFK
-190 YSFVAP
+190 FVFMSAA
-196 GFFGGDR
+196 
-203 DDAYNI
+203 DAYKI
-209 PSNLNFSLFYRGL
+209 PTNLNLSIFWRGFNRLLELKAEFSVIDLIHDADEGGKGL
-222 NRALEA
+222 NLE
-228 KVELSLID
+228 
-236 VFHSDK
+236 
-242 EGGDGMNLE
+242 M
-251 ESFTVT
+251 SFTLT
-257 YFLSPHLGVRLRFT
+257 YYLSSHLGVRARFT
-271 KEGYPVAGA
+271 KEGYPVIGA

-288 LFRYLAL
+288 IFRYLAL
-295 DLEMSHDDLYAKKNR
+295 DLEMSHDDIYAKKNR
-310 GFIWAVKLTSRFGD
+310 GFVWAVKLTSRFGD

-398 KAVYEDA
+398 KSVYEDA
-405 IKRYPQSDQRA
+405 IKRYPQSDQRP

-426 YKEGKYIDAMAKYQ
+426 YKEGKYTEAMAKYQ

-466 GLYQEAVDLLAAILP
+466 GLYQEAVDLLASILP

-489 RYTMGIAYSRMG
+489 RYTMGIANSRMG
-501 KWDEAENCFRDI
+501 KFDEAENCFRDI

-531 VKLGHIYFSG
+531 VKLGHLFFSG
-541 EKPDIAQAA
+541 EKPDIAAAA
-550 QMYGQVQA
+550 QMYGQVQK
-558 GSPVYDEAMLGIA
+558 GSPVFDEAMLGIA
-571 WSFLKVNKPNE
+571 WSFLKVNKPDE

-587 QWIISNLPES
+587 KWIISNLPES

-606 IGYCHFMKKD
+606 VGYCYFMKKD
-616 YNNAAKALEQ
+616 YKGAEKALQESVN
-626 AEKRTEQPVVTVA
+626 RTEQPIVSVA

-649 AMQDEFDSVQ
+649 SMQGQFDSVQ
-659 VKALDLARQLP
+659 VLALDLARQLP

-675 KKREALRPSFDKA
+675 SKREALRPTFDKA
-688 NKTIE
+688 NQAIE
-693 DYAAFTQKSIQSD
+693 DYASFMQKSIQSD

-727 TKMSQGG
+727 TRLGQGQG
-734 ASSEAAQE
+734 VSEEAKQE
-742 LESLEDDLEMGGDD
+742 LDKLEDLE
-756 MGGSSDAGSSSEAPA
+756 
-771 PAGGDESAGGSSDE
+771 
-785 LGDDLGDDF
+785 

>member
-1 MMHTSF
+1 MRTSF
-7 IKKATVFGLALAST
+7 IKTSILGLSVAASA
-21 SLFAEATYSPHKY
+21 LFAEATYTPHKY

-39 FAEFGGNTAMYVNP
+39 FAEFGGNTSMYVNP
-53 AGISETD
+53 AGISETE
-60 QFELSF
+60 QLEFSAA
-66 GFFSSISG
+66 FFSSISG

-80 VSFTYPIDYKHTWGF
+80 ISLTFPMDYKHTLGF
-95 SFFENGASI
+95 SAFENGASI
-104 DGGQDYVENA
+104 DGGKSYGEYA
-114 FMLGYAYNLIQC
+114 FLFGYAYNLMQFLS
-126 IALGIDISV
+126 LGVDVS
-135 LQINQFD
+135 LLYINQFD
-142 ENKHISLGADVGLNW
+142 EVTHLTMGADVGVSW
-157 NPIANS
+157 NPLASS
-163 KFGYLLVGVALQ
+163 KYGYLLVGVALQ
-175 NVVQPGISTEEGSSS
+175 NAVQPAISTAEKD
-190 YSFVAP
+190 AP
-196 GFFGGDR
+196 TLVLLTEDE
-203 DDAYNI
+203 AYKI
-209 PSNLNFSLFYRGL
+209 PSNLNISLFYRGL
-222 NRALEA
+222 NRSLEGKA
-228 KVELSLID
+228 EFSIID
-236 VFHSDK
+236 VMHDDE
-242 EGGDGMNLE
+242 EGGEGMNLE
-251 ESFTVT
+251 MSFTLT
-257 YFLSPHLGVRLRFT
+257 YYLSSHLGVRARFT
-271 KEGYPVAGA
+271 KEGYPVVGA
-280 TVNVKDVS
+280 TVNVKDIS
-288 LFRYLAL
+288 FFRYLAV

-310 GFIWAVKLTSRFGD
+310 GFIWAVKLTTRFGD

-356 QFLEAAY
+356 EFLKAAY

-398 KAVYEDA
+398 TAVYEDA

-426 YKEGKYIDAMAKYQ
+426 YKEGKYTEAMAKYQ

-451 KADADYVAGQ
+451 KADADYIAGQ

-466 GLYQEAVDLLAAILP
+466 GLYQESVDLLAAILP

-501 KWDEAENCFRDI
+501 KWEEAENCFRDI

-541 EKPDIAQAA
+541 EKPDIAAAA
-550 QMYGQVQA
+550 QMYGQVEA

-571 WSFLKVNKPNE
+571 WSFLKVNKPDE

-587 QWIISNLPES
+587 QWIISNMPES

-606 IGYCHFMKKD
+606 IGYSYFIKKD
-616 YNNAAKALEQ
+616 YNNSVKALEQ
-626 AEKRTEQPVVTVA
+626 AEKRTEQPVVSVA
-639 ARDSARQAYD
+639 SRDSARQAYE
-649 AMQDEFDSVQ
+649 AMQGEFDSVQ
-659 VKALDLARQLP
+659 VKALDLSRQLP

-675 KKREALRPSFDKA
+675 SKREALQPSFDKA
-688 NKTIE
+688 NKSME

-734 ASSEAAQE
+734 GSSEAAQE
-742 LESLEDDLEMGGDD
+742 LEELEDLE
-756 MGGSSDAGSSSEAPA
+756 
-771 PAGGDESAGGSSDE
+771 
-785 LGDDLGDDF
+785 

>member
-1 MMHTSF
+1 
-7 IKKATVFGLALAST
+7 
-21 SLFAEATYSPHKY
+21 
-34 QQNDW
+34 
-39 FAEFGGNTAMYVNP
+39 
-53 AGISETD
+53 
-60 QFELSF
+60 
-66 GFFSSISG
+66 
-74 EASQEY
+74 
-80 VSFTYPIDYKHTWGF
+80 
-95 SFFENGASI
+95 
-104 DGGQDYVENA
+104 
-114 FMLGYAYNLIQC
+114 
-126 IALGIDISV
+126 
-135 LQINQFD
+135 
-142 ENKHISLGADVGLNW
+142 
-157 NPIANS
+157 
-163 KFGYLLVGVALQ
+163 
-175 NVVQPGISTEEGSSS
+175 
-190 YSFVAP
+190 
-196 GFFGGDR
+196 
-203 DDAYNI
+203 
-209 PSNLNFSLFYRGL
+209 
-222 NRALEA
+222 
-228 KVELSLID
+228 
-236 VFHSDK
+236 
-242 EGGDGMNLE
+242 
-251 ESFTVT
+251 
-257 YFLSPHLGVRLRFT
+257 
-271 KEGYPVAGA
+271 
-280 TVNVKDVS
+280 
-288 LFRYLAL
+288 
-295 DLEMSHDDLYAKKNR
+295 
-310 GFIWAVKLTSRFGD
+310 
-324 TREEKIGEE
+324 
-333 RYRRLKIEPEN
+333 
-344 DYRAAMRLYLNR
+344 
-356 QFLEAAY
+356 
-363 AFGKVQTKY
+363 
-372 PAFHLVDQAAFYKA
+372 
-386 KSFENLRMHKAA
+386 RMHKAA

-426 YKEGKYIDAMAKYQ
+426 YKEGKYTEAMAKYQ

-550 QMYGQVQA
+550 QMYGQVKP
-558 GSPVYDEAMLGIA
+558 GSPVYDEAMLGIS
-571 WSFLKVNKPNE
+571 WSFLKVNKPDE

-616 YNNAAKALEQ
+616 YNGAAKALEQ

-659 VKALDLARQLP
+659 VQALDLARQLP

-742 LESLEDDLEMGGDD
+742 LESLEDDLDMGGDD
-756 MGGSSDAGSSSEAPA
+756 MGGSSDAGSSEAPA
-771 PAGGDESAGGSSDE
+771 GDGDSSAGGSSSDE

>member
-1 MMHTSF
+1 MHTSF
-7 IKKATVFGLALAST
+7 IKTSVLGLTVAAS
-21 SLFAEATYSPHKY
+21 SLFADATYSPHKY

-53 AGISETD
+53 ASIAETD
-60 QFELSF
+60 QLEFSAA
-66 GFFSSISG
+66 FFSSISG

-80 VSFTYPIDYKHTWGF
+80 VSLTFPMDYKHTLGF

-104 DGGQDYVENA
+104 DGGKSYGEYA
-114 FMLGYAYNLIQC
+114 FLFGYAYNLFQLVS
-126 IALGIDISV
+126 LGVDISV
-135 LQINQFD
+135 LYINQFD
-142 ENKHISLGADVGLNW
+142 DVKQVTFGSDIGISW
-157 NPIANS
+157 NPLASS
-163 KFGYLLVGVALQ
+163 KLGYLLVGVALQ
-175 NVVQPGISTEEGSSS
+175 NVLQPA
-190 YSFVAP
+190 VATS
-196 GFFGGDR
+196 
-203 DDAYNI
+203 DDAPVVVLFTESEAYKI
-209 PSNLNFSLFYRGL
+209 PANLNFSLFYRGL
-222 NRALEA
+222 NRSLEA
-228 KVELSLID
+228 KIEASLID
-236 VFHSDK
+236 IMHDDA
-242 EGGDGMNLE
+242 EGGEGFNLE
-251 ESFTVT
+251 TSFTLT
-257 YFLSPHLGVRLRFT
+257 YYLSPHLGVRGRFT
-271 KEGYPVAGA
+271 KEGYFVAGA

-288 LFRYLAL
+288 IFRYLSL

-310 GFIWAVKLTSRFGD
+310 GFIWAVKITSRFGD

-398 KAVYEDA
+398 KSVYEDA
-405 IKRYPQSDQRA
+405 IKRYPQSDQKA

-426 YKEGKYIDAMAKYQ
+426 YKEGKYTEAMSKYQ

-466 GLYQEAVDLLAAILP
+466 GLYQESVDLLAAILP

-489 RYTMGIAYSRMG
+489 RYTMGIAYSRLG
-501 KWDEAENCFRDI
+501 KFEEAENCFRDI
-513 TEQPVS
+513 TEQQYS
-519 NQSERDLQDAAK
+519 NQSEQDLQDAAR
-531 VKLGHIYFSG
+531 VKLGHLYFSG
-541 EKPDIAQAA
+541 EKADIAAAA

-571 WSFLKVNKPNE
+571 WSFLKVNKPDD

-587 QWIISNLPES
+587 KWIISNLPES

-606 IGYCHFMKKD
+606 QGYCYFMKKD
-616 YNNAAKALEQ
+616 YKNAAASLEQ
-626 AEKRTEQPVVTVA
+626 AEKKTEKPAVSVA

-659 VKALDLARQLP
+659 IKALDLARQLP

-675 KKREALRPSFDKA
+675 SKREALRPTFDKA
-688 NKTIE
+688 NQAIE
-693 DYAAFTQKSIQSD
+693 DYAAFTQRAIQSD

-711 RKRILD
+711 RKRILE

-727 TKMSQGG
+727 TKMGQGA

-742 LESLEDDLEMGGDD
+742 LNDLEDLE
-756 MGGSSDAGSSSEAPA
+756 
-771 PAGGDESAGGSSDE
+771 
-785 LGDDLGDDF
+785 